1 MHVPR
6 LFVRATRLGVAASLA
21 VMSLVGAASSVS
33 AQGSRT
39 LVIGVDHVDAAN
51 QDPAHGRLFEY
62 TDFFSRSV
70 TVHTGDVINFRT
82 APGAFH
88 IVGLAKS
95 EAAARAAYPVVVLDG
110 DDPNAPNGAP
120 KIAFGPSNYPI
131 VNGNTSG
138 DLSGV
143 DFSRPNGPPDCGRPD
158 LGEPDCT
165 FSGGTD
171 IEVAGPNLNFGPTGP
186 VPADWRVKIAAQ
198 PGTYQFLC
206 FIHPGMRGTL
216 NVVGGSRPA
225 STQAQIDH
233 KAHGQFIS
241 DRAQALA
248 AEQQANVV
256 RWTGGAPGSRTYLF
270 SVGVAAAHN
279 HVAIDEMLPNPATV
293 PGGPPRLT
301 KGDQVRFNWVD
312 PHNVHTVL
320 FPPSAEISPFGFDCN
335 GGFTE
340 PTGPPCLETG
350 EFAPEVIGDPGNASS
365 GTQLA
370 NPSTVVDSGVLVGTG
385 YNLNPSVQTWSV
397 GTGSGTAGGAY
408 QFHCTVHDFMVGSF
422 TVSGG

>member
-1 MHVPR
+1 MVHLR
-6 LFVRATRLGVAASLA
+6 FVSRASRVGVAGALA
-21 VMSLVGAASSVS
+21 LTSIVGAASAVS
-33 AQGSRT
+33 AGGPRT

-62 TDFFSRSV
+62 HDFFSRSV
-70 TVHTGDVINFRT
+70 TVHTGDVVDFRT

-95 EAAARAAYPVVVLDG
+95 DATARAAYPVAFADR

-143 DFSRPNGPPDCGRPD
+143 DFSRPNGPPVCGRPD
-158 LGEPDCT
+158 LGERDCT

-171 IEVAGPNLNFGPTGP
+171 VEVAGPNLNFGPAGP
-186 VPADWRVKIAAQ
+186 VAADWRVKITAPQ
-198 PGTYQFLC
+198 GTYHYLC

-216 NVVGGSRPA
+216 RVVGGSRPA

-233 KAHGQFIS
+233 KSFGQFIS
-241 DRAQALA
+241 ERAQALA
-248 AEQQANVV
+248 AERQANVV

-270 SVGVAAAHN
+270 KVGIGAAQN

-293 PGGPPRLT
+293 PGGPPHLT
-301 KGDQVRFNWVD
+301 AGDQVRFNWAD
-312 PHNVHTVL
+312 PHNVHSVL
-320 FPPSAEISPFGFDCN
+320 FPPSADITPFGFDCN
-335 GGFTE
+335 GGFTV
-340 PTGPPCLETG
+340 PAGPPCLETG
-350 EFAPEVIGDPGNASS
+350 EFAPEVIGDPGNAAS
-365 GTQLA
+365 GTQLT
-370 NPSTVVDSGVLVGTG
+370 NPSTIVDSGVLAGTG
-385 YNLNPSVQTWSV
+385 YNINPSVQTWTV
-397 GTGSGTAGGAY
+397 RTGASTSHAAY
-408 QFHCTVHDFMVGSF
+408 HFHCTIHDFMVGSF
-422 TVSGG
+422 TVGGG